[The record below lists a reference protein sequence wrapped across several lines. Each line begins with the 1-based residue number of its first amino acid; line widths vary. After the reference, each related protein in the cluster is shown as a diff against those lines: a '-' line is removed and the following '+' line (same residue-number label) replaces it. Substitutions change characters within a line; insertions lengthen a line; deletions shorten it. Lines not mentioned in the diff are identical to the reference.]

1 MRTIKIA
8 ITSCLMVGLAAGGSL
23 AQKGAGTGSAA
34 AAAGSGA
41 AAAAKPGAGAGTGSA
56 AKAGMEM
63 PKPPQALLDMAKNM
77 GGTWKCTGKVHMPDG
92 NVQDYTANVSG
103 KLDLDKQWWH
113 ETLTQTKSKTPFKFE
128 AYMTVD
134 AKTNKWTRV
143 QVDNMGVTESSTS
156 DDGKSW
162 TGTTTGMGMTA
173 KTKATVT
180 PGDKTMSF
188 AAQMSMDGKTWM
200 PSVEMDCKK

>member
-8 ITSCLMVGLAAGGSL
+8 ITSCLMVGLAAGVSL
-23 AQKGAGTGSAA
+23 AQKGAGSGSAA
-34 AAAGSGA
+34 AAAGAGSGS
-41 AAAAKPGAGAGTGSA
+41 AAAAKP
-56 AKAGMEM
+56 AGMEM

-92 NVQDYTANVSG
+92 SAQDYTANVSG

-134 AKTNKWTRV
+134 AKTNKWSRV
-143 QVDNMGVTESSTS
+143 QVDNMGVMESATS

-162 TGTTTGMGMTA
+162 TGTTSGMGMSA
-173 KTKATVT
+173 KTKAAVT
-180 PGDKTMSF
+180 TGDKTMHF
-188 AAQMSMDGKTWM
+188 EAQMSMDGKTFM